1 MTAPRVAIVGAGV
14 AGLACALRLADDGWR
29 VTVHD
34 DSPPANAS
42 GIAAGMLAPA
52 SEALLDGAGP
62 YDMLRHAR
70 DLWPDLGARIGEA
83 PSRDGALHL
92 VEADELQARAEA
104 LEALGATA
112 RVLRGAALADAW
124 PTGLGSSPAA
134 AVFTP
139 DDWRLSAGRALA
151 ALRAHALA
159 AGAEVRPGRLD
170 PFAATPAAL
179 GVDAVVIAAGW
190 GAAAFAALAPEA
202 AALSPVKGQLLRFAS
217 PPWMGPTIRAPG
229 AYLSPDAGGAILGA
243 TMETGRADTRPDPA
257 QMQALRRVGFAL
269 APDLAHAPARTGV
282 GVRAATP
289 DGRPLVGPSATP
301 GVWWASGMRRNGWL
315 LAPLV
320 AQVLAAYLSGRDPG
334 AWAPSLH
341 PRRFGPARAGTTAAH
356 EPHRPV

>member
-52 SEALLDGAGP
+52 SEALLDAAGP

-124 PTGLGSSPAA
+124 PTGLGLVARRGGVHAGRLA
-134 AVFTP
+134 AV
-139 DDWRLSAGRALA
+139 GRPRTGCA
-151 ALRAHALA
+151 ARARPGGRRGGP
-159 AGAEVRPGRLD
+159 AGAPRSRRRHP
-170 PFAATPAAL
+170 P
-179 GVDAVVIAAGW
+179 
-190 GAAAFAALAPEA
+190 
-202 AALSPVKGQLLRFAS
+202 
-217 PPWMGPTIRAPG
+217 PPWQ
-229 AYLSPDAGGAILGA
+229 S
-243 TMETGRADTRPDPA
+243 
-257 QMQALRRVGFAL
+257 
-269 APDLAHAPARTGV
+269 
-282 GVRAATP
+282 
-289 DGRPLVGPSATP
+289 
-301 GVWWASGMRRNGWL
+301 MRW
-315 LAPLV
+315 
-320 AQVLAAYLSGRDPG
+320 
-334 AWAPSLH
+334 
-341 PRRFGPARAGTTAAH
+341 
-356 EPHRPV
+356 